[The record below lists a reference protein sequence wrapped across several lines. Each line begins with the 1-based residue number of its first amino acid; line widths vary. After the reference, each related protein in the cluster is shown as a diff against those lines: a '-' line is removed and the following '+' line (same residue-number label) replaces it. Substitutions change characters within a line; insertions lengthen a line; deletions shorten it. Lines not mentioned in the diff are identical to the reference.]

1 MTVDAQP
8 RIRAT
13 ALDASELV
21 DSTQRPDCGAL
32 ATFVGVVRDNHGGRA
47 VTSLEYT
54 AHERIADLTIRTI
67 EQEVLTEYG
76 VDECRVVHRVGH
88 LDIGEAAIVA
98 VVRSGHRAEAFA
110 ALAEVVDRV
119 KHRAPIWKEEH
130 YADGT
135 SEFVAGCSIAGG
147 VGERPEAGQ

>member
-1 MTVDAQP
+1 MDSEP
-8 RIRAT
+8 RIRST
-13 ALDASELV
+13 ALDAAQLV
-21 DSTQRPDCGAL
+21 DATQRPDCGAL
-32 ATFVGVVRDNHGGRA
+32 ATFVGVVRDNHGGRT

-54 AHERIADLTIRTI
+54 AHERIAARTIREI
-67 EQEVLTEYG
+67 EQEVLSEYG
-76 VDECRVVHRVGH
+76 VAECRVVHRVGH
-88 LDIGEAAIVA
+88 LDVGEAAIVA

-110 ALAEVVDRV
+110 ALAAVVDRV

-147 VGERPEAGQ
+147 SGEPTEQVQ